1 MDLFDQRKE
10 NRSLTSIIFERVRED
25 ILNGKYANGDK
36 IVEAKLADEL
46 GVSRTPV
53 REALKQLELDGLVE
67 SLPNRGVVVKG
78 ITTQDIEDI
87 YAIRL
92 AIEAIAARWSVERM
106 DDEEIEQLKEIY
118 DLMEFY
124 TFKEDV
130 EKTFELN
137 TKFHE
142 TMYRG
147 TKSRYLEHVLKD
159 FQLFIKSTRSE
170 SLKSEGRIDRALK
183 EHKFILEAFLERNTE
198 KAVEAVVNHIV
209 NSRTN
214 VSMILDEKR
223 QKGK

>member
-10 NRSLTSIIFERVRED
+10 NRSLTAIIFERVRED
-25 ILNGKYANGDK
+25 ILNGKYSNGDK
-36 IVEAKLADEL
+36 IVEAKLAEEL

-78 ITTQDIEDI
+78 ITDQDIVDI
-87 YAIRL
+87 YTIRL
-92 AIEAIAARWSVERM
+92 ATEAIAARWAVERM
-106 DDEEIEQLKEIY
+106 DDSEIEQLKEIY

-159 FQLFIKSTRSE
+159 FQLFIKSTRNE
-170 SLKSEGRIDRALK
+170 SLKSEGRIDNALE
-183 EHKFILEAFLERNTE
+183 EHKRILDAFMRRDADS
-198 KAVEAVVNHIV
+198 AVDALVNHII
-209 NSRTN
+209 NSKNN
-214 VSMILDEKR
+214 VSSLMEK
-223 QKGK
+223 KYK

>member
-78 ITTQDIEDI
+78 ITTQDIDDI
-87 YAIRL
+87 YSIRL
-92 AIEAIAARWSVERM
+92 AIEAIAAKWAVERM
-106 DDEEIEQLKEIY
+106 DNEEVEQLKEIY

-183 EHKFILEAFLERNTE
+183 EHKHIVDAFKERNSD

-214 VSMILDEKR
+214 VNRIMDEKKNR
-223 QKGK
+223 

>member
-78 ITTQDIEDI
+78 ITTQDIDDI

-92 AIEAIAARWSVERM
+92 AIEAIAAKWAVERM
-106 DDEEIEQLKEIY
+106 EDDEVEQLKEIY

-183 EHKFILEAFLERNTE
+183 EHKYIVDAFKERNAD

-214 VSMILDEKR
+214 VSRIMDEKKNR
-223 QKGK
+223 

>member
-87 YAIRL
+87 YSIRL

-106 DDEEIEQLKEIY
+106 EDEEIEQLKEIY

-223 QKGK
+223 QKNK

>member
-10 NRSLTSIIFERVRED
+10 NRSLTAIIFERVRED
-25 ILNGKYANGDK
+25 ILSGKYVNGDK
-36 IVEAKLADEL
+36 IVEAKLAEEL

-67 SLPNRGVVVKG
+67 SLPNRGVIVKG
-78 ITTQDIEDI
+78 ITDQDIEDI
-87 YAIRL
+87 YSIRL
-92 AIEAIAARWSVERM
+92 AIEAIAARWAVERM
-106 DDEEIEQLKEIY
+106 EDSEVEQLKEIY

-130 EKTFELN
+130 QKTFELN

-159 FQLFIKSTRSE
+159 FQLFIKSTRNE
-170 SLKSEGRIDRALK
+170 SLKSEGRIDRALE
-183 EHKFILEAFLERNTE
+183 EHKRILDAFHDRNPE
-198 KAVEAVVNHIV
+198 QAVEAIVGHLV
-209 NSRTN
+209 NSRNN
-214 VSMILDEKR
+214 VSKLIELHNK
-223 QKGK
+223 

>member
-78 ITTQDIEDI
+78 ITTQDIDDI

-92 AIEAIAARWSVERM
+92 AIEAIAAKWAVERM
-106 DDEEIEQLKEIY
+106 EDDEVEQLKEIY

-183 EHKFILEAFLERNTE
+183 EHKHIVDAFKERNAD

-214 VSMILDEKR
+214 VSRIMDEKKNR
-223 QKGK
+223 

>member
-78 ITTQDIEDI
+78 ITTQDIDDI

-92 AIEAIAARWSVERM
+92 AIEAIAAKWAVERM
-106 DDEEIEQLKEIY
+106 EDDEVEQLKEIY

-183 EHKFILEAFLERNTE
+183 EHKHIVDAFKERNAD
-198 KAVEAVVNHIV
+198 KAVDAVVNHIV

-214 VSMILDEKR
+214 VNRIMDEKKNR
-223 QKGK
+223 